1 MWLALS
7 GDASLV
13 VRVVTVRVVTNMT
26 SAIMAARAVAHQLRL

>member
-13 VRVVTVRVVTNMT
+13 VGVIMVRV
-26 SAIMAARAVAHQLRL
+26 IMVRVIMVRVITGMLKK